1 MYLYF
6 QTHIITSFEAHSFQR
21 AAMLSSDT
29 RFYCLITIVALP
41 PPALFSLVG
50 IFYSYGPWLGTRHKV
65 SFLCLKSYKNSP
77 KMRAS
82 RATAMRADGALHIR
96 GLVLTPWTSHTP

>member
-50 IFYSYGPWLGTRHKV
+50 ISYSYGPLHQTLFYSRPLKNHGHKCFITERKQIEMGHNIEPLYCQQTTR
-65 SFLCLKSYKNSP
+65 C
-77 KMRAS
+77 
-82 RATAMRADGALHIR
+82 
-96 GLVLTPWTSHTP
+96 